1 VGTTN
6 VGSRAPAYPS
16 FIVVLRERGP
26 IAIHGRRTR
35 SGRGSDWF
43 PNPEITFLTW
53 TTTIS
58 IKIVLTETK
67 VEGNQILQFFT

>member
-1 VGTTN
+1 MTN
-6 VGSRAPAYPS
+6 VGSRALACPS

-26 IAIHGRRTR
+26 TAIHSRRPR
-35 SGRGSDWF
+35 SGRGSDRF